1 MDLKIPKKTRE
12 NILLLAE
19 GKNIIWVVGYRTSDN
34 YKIEDSTETILY
46 VNITRQGNNFEF

>member
-1 MDLKIPKKTRE
+1 MPKKTRE